1 MKRSIVWKLLAIG
14 IVVLLLAVPILSI
27 RGLVTERQTYRDGAV
42 QEIARGSGLAQVIT
56 GPVLVLPVLRTVNEW
71 VLDDKT
77 GQRRLQ
83 EREVRE
89 FRYFLP
95 ETFLLD
101 ANLKTERRARGIY
114 EARLFRSTNRISG
127 RFQIPANSAGM
138 QLTSTAST
146 PPRFERPYLALGIS
160 DIRGIGTG
168 LKLMLNTEAGEF
180 LPGSG
185 TTLLSG
191 GVHALLPTSFDVS
204 AAATLD
210 FSIEMSL
217 QGTGEYNVSPV
228 GREST
233 INVTSDWPHPSFIGD
248 QLPTERKVTDAGF
261 TATWQTSFFAT
272 NLAEILQN
280 CAQAAD
286 CKQLNA
292 PNMGVSIIDPVDQYL
307 KTDRAIKYA
316 LLFIALTFA
325 GFFLCEI
332 LKRAAVHPIQYG
344 LVGLALAFFYVL
356 LLSLSEHI
364 GFALAYG
371 LSAAGCISLLGYYI
385 AHILHSRTQGLL
397 FAGGLGGLY
406 ALLYGLL
413 SAEDYALLMGSL
425 LVFALLAAF
434 MVLTR
439 RVDWFRVGAVDAA

>member
-27 RGLVTERQTYRDGAV
+27 RGLVTERQAWRDGAV

-71 VLDDKT
+71 VLDEKS

-114 EARLFRSTNRISG
+114 EARLFRSSNHISG
-127 RFQIPANSAGM
+127 RFQIPANAV
-138 QLTSTAST
+138 STQPNATT

-168 LKLMLNTEAGEF
+168 LKLMLNNEASEF

-185 TTLLSG
+185 TPLLSG
-191 GVHALLPTSFDVS
+191 GVHALLPAAFDAS
-204 AAATLD
+204 TPATLD
-210 FSIEMSL
+210 FSIELSL
-217 QGTGEYNVSPV
+217 QGTGEYNVTPV

-248 QLPTERKVTDAGF
+248 QLPSERKVTDTGF

-280 CAQAAD
+280 CAQTSD
-286 CKQLNA
+286 CKQLAA
-292 PNMGVSIIDPVDQYL
+292 PQMGVSIIDPVDQYL

-364 GFALAYG
+364 GFAWAYG
-371 LSAAGCISLLGYYI
+371 LSAAGCIGLLGYYI
-385 AHILHSRTQGLL
+385 AHILHSRNQGLL

-439 RVDWFRVGAVDAA
+439 RVDWFRVGAGDAA